1 MKGRRVNKLL
11 DVATGTG
18 DLAVAAAK
26 IDVDEI
32 IGLDISKG
40 MLALAKKKIV
50 RKKLSNKISF
60 ELGDSE
66 NLRFD
71 DHTFDAATVAFG
83 VRNFGDLEKGMSEIY
98 RVLNKDGKF
107 VVLEFA
113 KPRIFPIKQIYH
125 IYFKYVLPI
134 MGKLFSQD
142 PAAYEYLPESVQ
154 AFPERE
160 EFISVLHKIG
170 FRETTFKPLTF
181 GICALY
187 TGIK

>member
-1 MKGRRVNKLL
+1 
-11 DVATGTG
+11 VATGTG
-18 DLAVAAAK
+18 DLAVAASK
-26 IDVDEI
+26 IDVEKI
-32 IGLDISKG
+32 IGLDISQG
-40 MLALAKKKIV
+40 MLKLAEKKIAKKG
-50 RKKLSNKISF
+50 LSDKISF

-66 NLRFD
+66 NLRFED
-71 DHTFDAATVAFG
+71 NTFDAVTVAFG
-83 VRNFGDLEKGMSEIY
+83 VRNFGDLEKGMTEIY
-98 RVLNKDGKF
+98 RVLETNGKF

-113 KPRIFPIKQIYH
+113 KPRVFPIKQIYH
-125 IYFKYVLPI
+125 IYFKYLLPI

-170 FRETTFKPLTF
+170 FKETTFKPLTF